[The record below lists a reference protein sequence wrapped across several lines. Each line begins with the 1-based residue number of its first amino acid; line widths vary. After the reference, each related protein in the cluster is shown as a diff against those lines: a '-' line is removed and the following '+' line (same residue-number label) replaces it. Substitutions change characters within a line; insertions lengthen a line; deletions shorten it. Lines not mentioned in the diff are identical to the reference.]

1 MISTFVN
8 KVDVTCSQTIK
19 KQVDSFLATEYK
31 AWRSMIHKDSSTAGN
46 NSPQLKDYFSCKTD
60 NSNTLLMEYVRY
72 IYKEYGIPDPL
83 AMEAEAEAE
92 EVGRERLSDLIKNQR

>member
-1 MISTFVN
+1 
-8 KVDVTCSQTIK
+8 
-19 KQVDSFLATEYK
+19 
-31 AWRSMIHKDSSTAGN
+31 
-46 NSPQLKDYFSCKTD
+46 
-60 NSNTLLMEYVRY
+60 MEYVRF